1 MADPAGLL
9 LQPAIAAAPERK
21 LKLGVPWIAAVAVVS
36 VIIAGV
42 AVWRFKPAEGRQLIR
57 FEYNLPEGQQFSGSS
72 LALSPDGRQIVY
84 STPKGLYLRTGDELT
99 AKPIVG
105 TEGDTQQPFFSPD
118 GKWIGYF
125 SVADRK
131 LKKVAVNGGTPVPL
145 CDIGQ
150 NFWGVWWNEDDTILF
165 GLQSVGMMR
174 ISANG
179 GDPECIFKQKA
190 GTFIFPQTL
199 PDGKWVMCTSLPTS
213 LAKIIAL
220 PLKSEED
227 KELFRG
233 VNARYLQTGHI
244 LYQTYDNSN
253 LYAVQFD
260 LAGLAVKGKPVPMLE
275 GVGQYAISDSGTLAY
290 IPTTR
295 EGGATVGRTLVWVN
309 REGKEEP
316 CSAAPNE
323 YGPFRISPDASG
335 TRVALTVGA
344 SPKQSLYIW
353 DVVGESMR
361 RLALDEGTD
370 NGSPLWTLDAK
381 RIVYA
386 SSRENVMSNA
396 IYWVPVNG
404 TGKAEKLTSSLPGQ
418 YLFPHSWANNG
429 RTLVLSEL
437 ALTPLQTGVA
447 ALSVEGDHAKKTL
460 FKEKNLFSNEPRISG
475 DGRWIAYASRES
487 GRCEV
492 YVRSFPEV
500 DRGKLQV
507 STNGGH
513 SPLWSPDDRELFY
526 RSGDDVVSVRVETEP
541 TFKPGRQTVLF
552 SGAYVDVGGTD
563 MTYWDISPDGK
574 RFLMMKKPA
583 AEAPRKINIVV
594 NWLEELKRR
603 VPVK

>member
-1 MADPAGLL
+1 ML
-9 LQPAIAAAPERK
+9 IA
-21 LKLGVPWIAAVAVVS
+21 V
-36 VIIAGV
+36 
-42 AVWRFKPAEGRQLIR
+42 
-57 FEYNLPEGQQFSGSS
+57 
-72 LALSPDGRQIVY
+72 SPDGRQIVY
-84 STPKGLYLRTGDELT
+84 STPKGLYLRSVDELT

-131 LKKVAVNGGTPVPL
+131 LKKVAINGGAPIPL
-145 CDIGQ
+145 CDMAQ
-150 NFWGVWWNEDDTILF
+150 RFWGVWWNKDDTILF

-190 GTFIFPQTL
+190 GTFISPQIL

-220 PLKSEED
+220 PLKSREG

-233 VNARYLQTGHI
+233 VSARYLQTGHV

-260 LAGLAVKGKPVPMLE
+260 LAGLAVKGKPVPILE
-275 GVGQYAISDSGTLAY
+275 GVRQYAISDSGTLAY
-290 IPTTR
+290 IPRTR
-295 EGGATVGRTLVWVN
+295 GDGAAAGRTLVWVN

-316 CSAAPNE
+316 CSATPNE
-323 YGPFRISPDASG
+323 YFFFRISPDG
-335 TRVALTVGA
+335 TRVALTVEG
-344 SPKQSLYIW
+344 SIYIW
-353 DVVGESMR
+353 DVVRESML
-361 RLALDEGTD
+361 RLTLDEDTD

-386 SSRENVMSNA
+386 STREKASYGV
-396 IYWVPVNG
+396 YWKAADG
-404 TGKAEKLTSSLPGQ
+404 TGAAEKLTSLPGQ
-418 YLFPHSWANNG
+418 TFIPSSWAKDG
-429 RTLVLSEL
+429 KTLVLSEQ
-437 ALTPLQTGVA
+437 TPAPLEATGVV
-447 ALSVEGDHAKKTL
+447 ALSVEGEHARKTL
-460 FKEKNLFSNEPRISG
+460 FKERNISSNEPRVSG

-500 DRGKLQV
+500 DRGKWLV

-513 SPLWSPDDRELFY
+513 SPLWSPDGRELFY
-526 RSGDDVVSVRVETEP
+526 RSGDEVVSVRVETEP
-541 TFKPGRQTVLF
+541 TFKPGKPTVLF
-552 SGAYVDVGGTD
+552 RGAYVDLAGNDITL
-563 MTYWDISPDGK
+563 WDISPDGK
-574 RFLMMKKPA
+574 RFLMMKNAA

-594 NWLEELKRR
+594 NWLEELKQR